1 MRRGRTT
8 AFCVLL
14 IAALC
19 TPFFAF
25 AGGSSEAAPA
35 AADPLD
41 VWMQSAQV
49 GPYQPATEDWN
60 AIAEAALSEPPL
72 VMYSNTSRGFPVVEQ
87 FNELYGLS
95 VEMLNLSTSELNE
108 RLRREYDAGIHAAGV
123 AMTGNIAVMYDQL
136 MVERNAL
143 TRYVPREMEAQIPE
157 RDMNPVLVHRYS
169 AGTWYYTSDRG
180 AEMPYENIWELTTE
194 RFRNRV
200 AMQSP
205 LRSGT
210 TMDYM
215 VGIVANADL
224 MEELYE
230 EFFGESIQLTTP
242 NAGYEWIKRLLDNE
256 LRVQASFRD
265 VADAVTNADP
275 PFLGFGTQSVYRDVI
290 SGQYDFELDTDV
302 NPAIL
307 SARPIAMVSYTESP
321 NTAKLLIRY
330 LTSQEGGDPWWGAD
344 FPVNPQVTAT
354 GPMAALTLDSFERL
368 WAIPIDDAL
377 TIGDDVADF
386 WIVHE

>member
-1 MRRGRTT
+1 MRRKRTI
-8 AFCVLL
+8 VVSILL
-14 IAALC
+14 IAALFL
-19 TPFFAF
+19 PFIAF
-25 AGGSSEAAPA
+25 AGGAAESAPS
-35 AADPLD
+35 AADPYD
-41 VWMQSAQV
+41 EWMQVAEV
-49 GPYQPATEDWN
+49 GPYQPETEDWD
-60 AIAEAALSEPPL
+60 AIAEAALEEPSL

-87 FNELYGLS
+87 FNEHYGLD

-108 RLRREYDAGIHAAGV
+108 RLRREYDSGIHAAGV
-123 AMTGNIAVMYDQL
+123 VMTGNIAVMYDQL

-143 TRYVPREMEAQIPE
+143 TRYVPREMQAQIPE
-157 RDMNPVLVHRYS
+157 RDMDPVLVHRYS

-180 AEMPYENIWELTTE
+180 DELPYENIWELTTE

-230 EFFGESIQLTTP
+230 DFFGEPIELTTP
-242 NAGYEWIKRLLDNE
+242 NAGYEWIKRLLEND

-290 SGQYDFELDTDV
+290 SGQYDFELDTEV

-321 NTAKLLIRY
+321 NSAKLLIRY

-344 FPVNPQVTAT
+344 FPVNPQVQST
-354 GPMAALTLDSFERL
+354 GPMADLTLDSFERL
-368 WAIPIDDAL
+368 WAIPINDAL
-377 TIGDDVADF
+377 AIGDDVADF
-386 WIVHE
+386 WIVYE

>member
-1 MRRGRTT
+1 MRKEST
-8 AFCVLL
+8 ALIGGLL
-14 IAALC
+14 LFLSP
-19 TPFFAF
+19 TLLV
-25 AGGSSEAAPA
+25 AGGSSEAAEP
-35 AADPLD
+35 AADPYD
-41 VWMQSAQV
+41 EWMQFAEV
-49 GPYQPATEDWN
+49 GPYQPEEEDWD
-60 AIAEAALSEPPL
+60 AIADAARNEPPL

-87 FNELYGLS
+87 FNEMYGLE

-123 AMTGNIAVMYDQL
+123 AMTGNIAGMYDQL
-136 MVERNAL
+136 MSERNAL
-143 TRYVPREMEAQIPE
+143 TRYVPREMQSQIPE
-157 RDMNPVLVHRYS
+157 RDMDPVLVHRYS

-180 AEMPYENIWELTTE
+180 DEIPYENIWELTTE

-215 VGIVANADL
+215 VGIVSNADL

-230 EFFGESIQLTTP
+230 DFFGEPIELQTP
-242 NAGYEWIKRLLDNE
+242 NAGYEWILRLLEND
-256 LRVQASFRD
+256 LRIQASFRD
-265 VADAVTNADP
+265 VADAVTNSDP
-275 PFLGFGTQSVYRDVI
+275 PFLGFGTQSVYRDVLE
-290 SGQYDFELDTDV
+290 GQYDFELDTDI
-302 NPAIL
+302 NPAVL

-344 FPVNPQVTAT
+344 FPVNPQVEST
-354 GPMAALTLDSFERL
+354 GPMAALTLDSFARL
-368 WAIPIDDAL
+368 WSISIEDAL
-377 TIGDDVADF
+377 EIGDEIADF
-386 WIVHE
+386 WILYE